1 MLNNRRLFIL
11 LASILIPGA
20 GHVILRK
27 YKRGIILIFW
37 MIFMGFLTSHFA
49 KPEISMIGRYSGG
62 FAVWVLSVLD
72 VNNLQ
77 KQ

>member
-1 MLNNRRLFIL
+1 MADTRRKFIL
-11 LASILIPGA
+11 LASMLIPGA
-20 GHVILRK
+20 GHVISGK

-49 KPEISMIGRYSGG
+49 KPGISMIGRYSGG

-72 VNNLQ
+72 VNNFT
-77 KQ
+77 K